1 MPDIVFVN
9 GNYVAKEDAVISIF
23 DRGFLMSDAVYEVA
37 SVIGGKLLDNDAH
50 LARLDR
56 SLGELSIKWPMSKE
70 DLVGHMMELVTR
82 NDLDE
87 GLVYLQ
93 VTRGVASRDFSLPDV
108 EPTLVMFTM
117 VKSILSSP
125 VADKGIKVITTP
137 DIRWQRRDIKTTS
150 LLAASMARQTA
161 LDAGADDAWLVEDGH
176 ITEGS
181 SNNAFIVTTDGVLVS
196 PSLAQGMLHGITR
209 RAVLGLAKQEG
220 LKIEERTFTP
230 EEAYQAAE
238 AFSTSASSIVM
249 PVVQIDDHIMS
260 NGAPGPIANKLRKLY
275 LDMAVEQGGVA
286 DVQQVL

>member
-1 MPDIVFVN
+1 MSEIVYVN

-37 SVIGGKLLDNDAH
+37 SVIGGKLLDNASH

-56 SLGELSIKWPMSKE
+56 SLGELSIKWPMSKD
-70 DLVGHMMELVTR
+70 DLVGHMEELVTR

-93 VTRGVASRDFSLPDV
+93 VTRGVAPRDFSLPDV

-117 VKSILSSP
+117 VKSILTSP
-125 VADKGIKVITTP
+125 AAEKGIKVITTK

-150 LLAASMARQTA
+150 LLAASMARQEA
-161 LDAGADDAWLVEDGH
+161 LNAGADDAWLIEDGH

-181 SNNAFIVTTDGVLVS
+181 SNNAFIVTTNGVLVS

-220 LKIEERTFTP
+220 LEIEERTFTP

-260 NGAPGPIANKLRKLY
+260 NGAPGPIANKLRALY
-275 LDMAVEQGGVA
+275 LKMAVEQGGVA
-286 DVQQVL
+286 DNQ

>member
-1 MPDIVFVN
+1 VSV
-9 GNYVAKEDAVISIF
+9 F
-23 DRGFLMSDAVYEVA
+23 DRGFLMGDAVYEVA
-37 SVIGGKLLDNDAH
+37 SVIGGKLIDNDAH

-56 SLGELSIKWPMSKE
+56 SLGELSIKWPLSKD
-70 DLVGHMMELVTR
+70 DLVGHMEELVKR

-93 VTRGVASRDFSLPDV
+93 VTRGVAPRDFSLPDV

-117 VKSILSSP
+117 VKAILSSP
-125 VADKGIKVITTP
+125 AAETGIKVVTTP
-137 DIRWQRRDIKTTS
+137 DIRWRRRDIKTTS
-150 LLAASMARQTA
+150 LLAASMARQAA

-196 PSLAQGMLHGITR
+196 PSLARGMLHGITR
-209 RAVLGLAKQEG
+209 KAVLGLAEQEG

-230 EEAYQAAE
+230 DEAYQAAE
-238 AFSTSASSIVM
+238 AFSTSASSVVM

-260 NGAPGPIANKLRKLY
+260 NGAPGPIANKLRALY
-275 LDMAVEQGGVA
+275 LKMAVEQGGVA
-286 DVQQVL
+286 DNQ

>member
-1 MPDIVFVN
+1 MPDIVYVN
-9 GNYVAKEDAVISIF
+9 GNYVAKEDAVISVF

-37 SVIGGKLLDNDAH
+37 SVIGGNLLDNEAH

-70 DLVGHMMELVTR
+70 DLVGHMEELVKR
-82 NDLDE
+82 NDLTE

-93 VTRGVASRDFSLPDV
+93 VTRGIAPRDFSLPDV
-108 EPTLVMFTM
+108 EPSLVMFTM
-117 VKSILSSP
+117 VKSILASP
-125 VADKGIKVITTP
+125 AADKGIRVITTP
-137 DIRWQRRDIKTTS
+137 DIRWQRRDIKTTA

-196 PSLAQGMLHGITR
+196 PSLARGMLHGITR
-209 RAVLGLAKQEG
+209 RAVLGLARQEG

-238 AFSTSASSIVM
+238 AFSTSASSVVM

-286 DVQQVL
+286 DRQQD